1 MRPHDIKIGARLG
14 IGFAIV
20 LGLMILISVIGMVN
34 TNNIH
39 KDMARIVTINDQR
52 LIASSKLGNALRDIG
67 IALRTAF
74 LSRDSGEWKKM
85 EETISAQQ
93 DIYNQQLKEIEALTS
108 NADTK
113 GLGLIANVKS
123 AQESAIPARDKAVDL
138 LKSNKSDEAIDFLNS
153 ETRPAVHNWIVAVD
167 NLTAHQNERNKYR
180 FEEATKQYN
189 RTTIYMMI
197 LGIIAIASAVAI
209 AVCLTSG
216 VVKPLKKTV
225 DMSNALADGDLTVK
239 VESESMDETGQL
251 LAAMGKMAAKLH
263 GVVAAVKTSADSVA
277 TASSQLSAKSDQMS
291 RGMAEQS
298 GRASQ
303 IAASSSEMSQT
314 VMDVAKNASSIAS
327 STTETA
333 SIAKEG
339 EEIVSISVQEVKE
352 IASTVAE
359 SSSLITSL
367 GERSKQIGEII
378 SVIKDIADQTNL
390 LALNAAIEAARAG
403 EQGRGF
409 AVVADEVRKLAERTA
424 KATSEIGEMIGA
436 IQNEVSQAVA
446 SMGEA
451 TGKVDSGVDDVTKA
465 GEALHRI
472 VKSVE
477 GLQSMVHQVASATE
491 QMSTVSEAVSSDV
504 ETVAKVANETSS
516 NSHEIAESASDLA
529 RLATNLKNLVAQF
542 KV

>member
-1 MRPHDIKIGARLG
+1 MRPHDMKIGARLG

-20 LGLMILISVIGMVN
+20 LGLMIVISVIGMVN

-52 LIASSKLGNALRDIG
+52 LIASSKLGNALREIG

-93 DIYNQQLKEIEALTS
+93 DIYNQQLKEIESLTS
-108 NADTK
+108 SADTK

-123 AQESAIPARDKAVDL
+123 AQESAIPARDKAIDL

-153 ETRPAVHNWIVAVD
+153 ETRPAVHSWLVAVD
-167 NLTAHQNERNKYR
+167 NLTEHQNERNKYR
-180 FEEATKQYN
+180 FEEATKQYK

-225 DMSNALADGDLTVK
+225 EMSNALADGDLTVK

-263 GVVAAVKTSADSVA
+263 DVVAAVKTSADSVA
-277 TASSQLSAKSDQMS
+277 TASSQLSAKSGQMS

-314 VMDVAKNASSIAS
+314 VMDVAKNASNIAS

-529 RLATNLKNLVAQF
+529 QLATNLKNLVAQF

>member
-436 IQNEVSQAVA
+436 IQSEVNQAVA
-446 SMGEA
+446 SMGDA
-451 TGKVDSGVDDVTKA
+451 TGKVDSGVNDVTRA

-491 QMSTVSEAVSSDV
+491 QMSSVSEGVSSDV
-504 ETVAKVANETSS
+504 ETVAKVANETSA
-516 NSHEIAESASDLA
+516 NSHEIAESASNLA
-529 RLATNLKNLVAQF
+529 RLATDLQSLVAQF